1 MKALKL
7 FRTYKKDVTD
17 AWTEAVFAT
26 YPLETTGFLRTR
38 RDPFSNPVAH
48 MTREAADILF
58 DAMIGEDVSP
68 AQVKAALER
77 FVKLRAV
84 QKFAPSQ
91 NMAVFYLMKPILR
104 EKVLPELRLKGQLD
118 AYLAAESRLDSLALL
133 AFDIYTRARETV
145 AEARIR
151 EIRNQHAQLARW
163 AQRLEDGPPPLG
175 ETGSGEDAATAQSAP
190 SAPNAAAA
198 QDADHA
204 PPTAAAVTPSGVTTT
219 DAGASSPD
227 QTGPSRTTGREAPA
241 MNPSQAR

>member
-58 DAMIGEDVSP
+58 DAMIGEEVSP

-104 EKVLPELRLKGQLD
+104 EKALPELRLKGQLD
-118 AYLAAESRLDSLALL
+118 AYLAAESRLDTLALL

-145 AEARIR
+145 AEARIK

-175 ETGSGEDAATAQSAP
+175 ETGSGEDAAIAP
-190 SAPNAAAA
+190 
-198 QDADHA
+198 
-204 PPTAAAVTPSGVTTT
+204 TGVTTT

>member
-58 DAMIGEDVSP
+58 DALIGEDVSP

-175 ETGSGEDAATAQSAP
+175 SPAAPGGTEGAEDAAT
-190 SAPNAAAA
+190 
-198 QDADHA
+198 A